1 MDLAKEEEGSQDK
14 DTAVGDTLIS
24 IIFPRRSEKQAL
36 IGMQGPWKQTQ
47 VTGRWFPETSRTA
60 KALGVW
66 KIKVRGV
73 AGGGQGLGELYI

>member
-24 IIFPRRSEKQAL
+24 IIFPRRSQKQAL

-73 AGGGQGLGELYI
+73 EGGGQGLGELYI